1 LKRVEGLEENGQND
15 PCRRYAEKRTL
26 LIKKMKK
33 KTRHQK
39 HHLPDPKDQE
49 IAELK
54 QQLAQALATIQDL
67 QKQVERLQ
75 VEVEELKRAGKR
87 QATPFARRHW
97 VEHPKRP
104 GRKAGQGKF
113 AHRELPKV
121 QKITETKVAKL
132 HGCPECGGRLREIRK
147 HEQFV
152 TDIPVVQV
160 KTMRFV
166 SYSGWCGCCQKRVR
180 SHHPEQTSEATG
192 AAGVMVGPRAKALA
206 TDLKHRLGVSYA
218 KVSEVL
224 NDAFGLQVSRSGW
237 CQADRKLADVA
248 RPVYERLIELIRQ
261 CSVVHADETGWRIG
275 TLSAWLWVFTN
286 REITVYTIRANRS
299 SDVVLDILGE
309 KFKGVLASDDF
320 LAYDDRRLVTWLKQ
334 RCLSHLLT
342 DLKDMQESKTGR
354 ALQFAQQMMTLL
366 RQAMQ
371 LKTEKPSLDPFT
383 FAQRAQALENQ
394 LDQLIHV
401 RRRLTDP
408 ENVRFAKRLRKHRP
422 HLLRFLYVNG
432 LEATNN
438 QAERM
443 LRPAVITRKTNG
455 CNRTKPGAEVHAILA
470 SLLVTCHQHSVPILN
485 YLIQL
490 QQFGEG
496 SFVHPDRPLLP
507 ANRSLPLAT
516 SP

>member
-1 LKRVEGLEENGQND
+1 MVMSKRRKRNTHTDSKDEANRPERRIVELE
-15 PCRRYAEKRTL
+15 
-26 LIKKMKK
+26 
-33 KTRHQK
+33 
-39 HHLPDPKDQE
+39 
-49 IAELK
+49 
-54 QQLAQALATIQDL
+54 QQLAQALATIQKL
-67 QKQVERLQ
+67 QEK
-75 VEVEELKRAGKR
+75 VEELQSKVEELERVGKR

-113 AHRELPKV
+113 AHRELPRV
-121 QKITETKVAKL
+121 QKINETKVARL
-132 HGCPECGGRLREIRK
+132 HGCPECGSRLRDIRR

-152 TDIPVVQV
+152 TDIPVVEV
-160 KTMRFV
+160 KTTRFLT
-166 SYSGWCGCCQKRVR
+166 YSGYCCRCEKRVR
-180 SHHPEQTSEATG
+180 SRHPEQTSEATG
-192 AAGVMVGPRAKALA
+192 AAGVLVGPRAKALA
-206 TDLKHRLGVSYA
+206 TDLKHRLGVSYG

-224 NDAFGLQVSRSGW
+224 QDAFGLHVSRSGW
-237 CQADRKLADVA
+237 CQADQKLANVA

-286 REITVYTIRANRS
+286 REITVYAIRANRS
-299 SDVVLDILGE
+299 SDVIIDLLGE

-354 ALQFAQQMMTLL
+354 ALQFARQMTTLL

-394 LDQLIHV
+394 LDRLISV

-408 ENVRFAKRLRKHRP
+408 DNVRFAKRLRKHRP
-422 HLLRFLYVNG
+422 HLLRFLYVDD

-455 CNRTKPGAEVHAILA
+455 CNRTQPGAEAHAILA
-470 SLLVTCHQHSVPILN
+470 SVLVTCHQHSIPILN

-496 SFVHPDRPLLP
+496 SFVPSDRPLLP